1 MFLTK
6 QKKIEHLQEIIGLKE
21 AEIKAM
27 KNERQAEKRRLF
39 AALNENLK
47 LKRRVEICD
56 GMTAKHLQSINS
68 FKVTLENRVEEV
80 KRLKELLCD
89 KETEVFELEGML
101 KGVLDDKET
110 EVFKLEGMLDD
121 AEQVQKA
128 LERDA
133 RQKRQ
138 RIYAACAKMRRQI
151 KAQQQ
156 TIEVLQHNIHAI
168 MATYEQC
175 DDRNR
180 QLEGLTREQGGRLA
194 VYEKLVRELPRHEEV
209 SE

>member
-27 KNERQAEKRRLF
+27 KNELQAEKRRLF

-47 LKRRVEICD
+47 LKRRVKQLEGMCRDQSKEIQIQEINLQNMGCD
-56 GMTAKHLQSINS
+56 W
-68 FKVTLENRVEEV
+68 

-101 KGVLDDKET
+101 
-110 EVFKLEGMLDD
+110 DD

-128 LERDA
+128 LEREA

-138 RIYAACAKMRRQI
+138 RIYAACAKMRSQI

-194 VYEKLVRELPRHEEV
+194 VYEKLVGELPRHEVV

>member
-27 KNERQAEKRRLF
+27 KNERQAEKKRLF

-101 KGVLDDKET
+101 
-110 EVFKLEGMLDD
+110 DD

-128 LERDA
+128 LEREA

-138 RIYAACAKMRRQI
+138 RIYAACAKMRSQI

-194 VYEKLVRELPRHEEV
+194 VYEKLVGEIPRHEEV

>member
-47 LKRRVEICD
+47 LKRRAEISD
-56 GMTAKHLQSINS
+56 AMAAKQVQNIRS

-89 KETEVFELEGML
+89 KETEVFE
-101 KGVLDDKET
+101 
-110 EVFKLEGMLDD
+110 LEGMLDD

-194 VYEKLVRELPRHEEV
+194 VYEKLVGELPRHEEV

>member
-6 QKKIEHLQEIIGLKE
+6 KKKIEHLQELVAFKD

-27 KNERQAEKRRLF
+27 KDERQAEKKRLF
-39 AALNENLK
+39 AALNENQK
-47 LKRRVEICD
+47 LKRRAEISD
-56 GMTAKHLQSINS
+56 AMTDKQIQHIRSL
-68 FKVTLENRVEEV
+68 KVTLENREEENRFLQQMV
-80 KRLKELLCD
+80 R
-89 KETEVFELEGML
+89 ETETEIDELE
-101 KGVLDDKET
+101 DR
-110 EVFKLEGMLDD
+110 LDD
-121 AEQVQKA
+121 AEQVQLA

-151 KAQQQ
+151 REQAQ
-156 TIEVLQHNIHAI
+156 TIAVLQHNMQAVL
-168 MATYEQC
+168 ATYEQC

-194 VYEKLVRELPRHEEV
+194 VYEKLVGEIPRHEVV

>member
-1 MFLTK
+1 M
-6 QKKIEHLQEIIGLKE
+6 
-21 AEIKAM
+21 
-27 KNERQAEKRRLF
+27 F

-56 GMTAKHLQSINS
+56 AMAAKHLQSINS
-68 FKVTLENRVEEV
+68 FKVTLENREQEV

-89 KETEVFELEGML
+89 KETEVFE
-101 KGVLDDKET
+101 
-110 EVFKLEGMLDD
+110 LEGMLDD

-151 KAQQQ
+151 KTQQQ

>member
-101 KGVLDDKET
+101 
-110 EVFKLEGMLDD
+110 DD

-128 LERDA
+128 LEREA

-156 TIEVLQHNIHAI
+156 TIEVLRHNIHAI

-194 VYEKLVRELPRHEEV
+194 VYEKLVGELPRHEEV

>member
-56 GMTAKHLQSINS
+56 GMTAKQIQNISSL
-68 FKVTLENRVEEV
+68 KTTMENRVEEV

-89 KETEVFELEGML
+89 KETEVFEL
-101 KGVLDDKET
+101 K
-110 EVFKLEGMLDD
+110 GMLDD

-168 MATYEQC
+168 METYEQC

-194 VYEKLVRELPRHEEV
+194 VFEQLVGELPRHEEV
-209 SE
+209 SEE

>member
-27 KNERQAEKRRLF
+27 KNERQAEKKRLL

-47 LKRRVEICD
+47 LKRRVEICNGMCD
-56 GMTAKHLQSINS
+56 GMKEKQIQNIRS
-68 FKVTLENRVEEV
+68 FKATLENRENENLFLRQMV
-80 KRLKELLCD
+80 D
-89 KETEVFELEGML
+89 GMGTDIDELERR
-101 KGVLDDKET
+101 
-110 EVFKLEGMLDD
+110 LDD

-128 LERDA
+128 LEREA

-138 RIYAACAKMRRQI
+138 RIYAACAKMRSQI

-168 MATYEQC
+168 METYEQC

-194 VYEKLVRELPRHEEV
+194 VYEKLVGELPRHEVV

>member
-56 GMTAKHLQSINS
+56 AMAAKHLQSINS
-68 FKVTLENRVEEV
+68 FKVTLENREKDNEFLRQIV
-80 KRLKELLCD
+80 R
-89 KETEVFELEGML
+89 ETETEINELEGR
-101 KGVLDDKET
+101 
-110 EVFKLEGMLDD
+110 LDD

-156 TIEVLQHNIHAI
+156 TIDVLQHNIHAI

-194 VYEKLVRELPRHEEV
+194 VYEKLVGEIPRHEEV

>member
-27 KNERQAEKRRLF
+27 KNERQAEKKRLF

-56 GMTAKHLQSINS
+56 GMTEKQVQNINR
-68 FKVTLENRVEEV
+68 FKVTLENREQEV

-89 KETEVFELEGML
+89 RETEVFE
-101 KGVLDDKET
+101 
-110 EVFKLEGMLDD
+110 LEGMLDD

-128 LERDA
+128 LEREA

-138 RIYAACAKMRRQI
+138 RIYAACAKMRSQI

-194 VYEKLVRELPRHEEV
+194 VYEKLVGEIPRHEVV

>member
-56 GMTAKHLQSINS
+56 AMAAKHLQSINS
-68 FKVTLENRVEEV
+68 FKVTLENREKDNEFLRQIV
-80 KRLKELLCD
+80 R
-89 KETEVFELEGML
+89 ETETEINELEGR
-101 KGVLDDKET
+101 
-110 EVFKLEGMLDD
+110 LDD
-121 AEQVQKA
+121 AEQVQLA
-128 LERDA
+128 LEHDA

-156 TIEVLQHNIHAI
+156 TIEVLQHNLHAI

-194 VYEKLVRELPRHEEV
+194 VYEKLVGELPRHEEV

>member
-27 KNERQAEKRRLF
+27 KNERQAEKKRLF

-47 LKRRVEICD
+47 LKRRVKQLDGVCRDQSVEIQIQKINLQNMGCD
-56 GMTAKHLQSINS
+56 W
-68 FKVTLENRVEEV
+68 

-89 KETEVFELEGML
+89 KETEVFE
-101 KGVLDDKET
+101 
-110 EVFKLEGMLDD
+110 LEGMLDD

-194 VYEKLVRELPRHEEV
+194 VYEKLVGEIPRHEEV

>member
-27 KNERQAEKRRLF
+27 KNERQAEKKRLF
-39 AALNENLK
+39 AVLNENLK

-101 KGVLDDKET
+101 
-110 EVFKLEGMLDD
+110 DD

-128 LERDA
+128 LEREA

-194 VYEKLVRELPRHEEV
+194 VYEKLVGEIPRHEVV

>member
-47 LKRRVEICD
+47 LKRRVEICE

-68 FKVTLENRVEEV
+68 FKVTLENREKDNEFLRQIV
-80 KRLKELLCD
+80 R
-89 KETEVFELEGML
+89 ETETEINEL
-101 KGVLDDKET
+101 KGR
-110 EVFKLEGMLDD
+110 LDD
-121 AEQVQKA
+121 AEQVQLA
-128 LERDA
+128 LEHDA

-168 MATYEQC
+168 METYEQC

-194 VYEKLVRELPRHEEV
+194 VYEKLVGELPRHEAV

>member
-47 LKRRVEICD
+47 MKRRVEICD
-56 GMTAKHLQSINS
+56 AMAAKHLQSINS
-68 FKVTLENRVEEV
+68 FKVTLENREKDNEFLRQIV
-80 KRLKELLCD
+80 R
-89 KETEVFELEGML
+89 ETKTEINELEGR
-101 KGVLDDKET
+101 
-110 EVFKLEGMLDD
+110 LDD

-128 LERDA
+128 LEREA

-194 VYEKLVRELPRHEEV
+194 VYEKLVGEIPRHEVV

>member
-27 KNERQAEKRRLF
+27 KNERQAEKKRLF

-56 GMTAKHLQSINS
+56 GMTAKQIQNIRS
-68 FKVTLENRVEEV
+68 FKVTLENREEEV

-89 KETEVFELEGML
+89 KETEVFE
-101 KGVLDDKET
+101 
-110 EVFKLEGMLDD
+110 LEGMLDD

-138 RIYAACAKMRRQI
+138 RTYAACAKMRSQI

-194 VYEKLVRELPRHEEV
+194 VYEKLVGELPRHEEV

>member
-47 LKRRVEICD
+47 LKRRVKQLEGVCRDQSEEIQIQKINLQNMGCD
-56 GMTAKHLQSINS
+56 W
-68 FKVTLENRVEEV
+68 

-89 KETEVFELEGML
+89 KETEVFELEGR
-101 KGVLDDKET
+101 
-110 EVFKLEGMLDD
+110 LDD

-156 TIEVLQHNIHAI
+156 TIEVLQHNLHAI

>member
-27 KNERQAEKRRLF
+27 KNERQAEKKRLF
-39 AALNENLK
+39 AVLNENLK

-89 KETEVFELEGML
+89 KETEVFE
-101 KGVLDDKET
+101 
-110 EVFKLEGMLDD
+110 LEGMLDD

-194 VYEKLVRELPRHEEV
+194 VYEKLVGEIPRHEVV

>member
-27 KNERQAEKRRLF
+27 KNERQAEKKRLF

-68 FKVTLENRVEEV
+68 FKVTLENREQEV

-101 KGVLDDKET
+101 
-110 EVFKLEGMLDD
+110 DD

-128 LERDA
+128 LEREA

-138 RIYAACAKMRRQI
+138 RIYAACAKMRSQI

-194 VYEKLVRELPRHEEV
+194 VYEKLVGELPRHEEV

>member
-27 KNERQAEKRRLF
+27 KNERQAEKKRLF

-47 LKRRVEICD
+47 LKRRAEISD

-89 KETEVFELEGML
+89 KETEVFE
-101 KGVLDDKET
+101 
-110 EVFKLEGMLDD
+110 LEGMLDD

-156 TIEVLQHNIHAI
+156 TIEVLQHNLRAI

-194 VYEKLVRELPRHEEV
+194 VYEKLVGELPRHEEV

>member
-27 KNERQAEKRRLF
+27 KNERQAEKKRLF

-89 KETEVFELEGML
+89 KETEVFE
-101 KGVLDDKET
+101 
-110 EVFKLEGMLDD
+110 LEGMLDD

-194 VYEKLVRELPRHEEV
+194 VYEKLVGELPRHEEV

>member
-56 GMTAKHLQSINS
+56 AMEAKQVQNISSLKTTI
-68 FKVTLENRVEEV
+68 ENREEENKFLRQMV
-80 KRLKELLCD
+80 R
-89 KETEVFELEGML
+89 ETETEIDALEHR
-101 KGVLDDKET
+101 
-110 EVFKLEGMLDD
+110 LDD
-121 AEQVQKA
+121 AEQVQLA
-128 LERDA
+128 LEHDA

-138 RIYAACAKMRRQI
+138 RIYAACAKMRSQI

-156 TIEVLQHNIHAI
+156 TIDVLQHNIHAI

-194 VYEKLVRELPRHEEV
+194 VYEKLVGELPRHEVV

>member
-6 QKKIEHLQEIIGLKE
+6 QKKIEYLQEIIGLKE

-27 KNERQAEKRRLF
+27 KNERQAEKKRLF

-89 KETEVFELEGML
+89 KETEVFELEGR
-101 KGVLDDKET
+101 
-110 EVFKLEGMLDD
+110 LDD
-121 AEQVQKA
+121 AEQVQLA

-194 VYEKLVRELPRHEEV
+194 VYDKLVGELPRHEEV

>member
-27 KNERQAEKRRLF
+27 KDERQAEKKRLF

-47 LKRRVEICD
+47 LKRRAEISD
-56 GMTAKHLQSINS
+56 AMTGKQIQHIRSL
-68 FKVTLENRVEEV
+68 KVTLENREEEV

-89 KETEVFELEGML
+89 KETEVFE
-101 KGVLDDKET
+101 
-110 EVFKLEGMLDD
+110 LEGMLDD

-168 MATYEQC
+168 METYEQC

-194 VYEKLVRELPRHEEV
+194 VYEKLVGELPRHEVV

>member
-27 KNERQAEKRRLF
+27 KNERQAEKKRLF

-68 FKVTLENRVEEV
+68 YKVTLENREKDNEFLRQIV
-80 KRLKELLCD
+80 R
-89 KETEVFELEGML
+89 ETETEIDALEHR
-101 KGVLDDKET
+101 
-110 EVFKLEGMLDD
+110 LDD
-121 AEQVQKA
+121 AEQVQLA

-156 TIEVLQHNIHAI
+156 TIEVLQHNLHAI

-194 VYEKLVRELPRHEEV
+194 VYEKLVGELPRHEEV

>member
-47 LKRRVEICD
+47 MKRRVEICD
-56 GMTAKHLQSINS
+56 AMAAKQVQNIRS
-68 FKVTLENRVEEV
+68 FKVTLENREEEV

-89 KETEVFELEGML
+89 KETEVFELEGR
-101 KGVLDDKET
+101 
-110 EVFKLEGMLDD
+110 LDD

-151 KAQQQ
+151 KTQQQ

-194 VYEKLVRELPRHEEV
+194 VYEKLVGEIPRHEVV

>member
-6 QKKIEHLQEIIGLKE
+6 QKKIEHLQETIAFKE

-27 KNERQAEKRRLF
+27 KNERQAEKKRLF

-68 FKVTLENRVEEV
+68 FKVTLENREKDNEFLRQIV
-80 KRLKELLCD
+80 R
-89 KETEVFELEGML
+89 ETETEINELEGR
-101 KGVLDDKET
+101 
-110 EVFKLEGMLDD
+110 LDD

-128 LERDA
+128 LEHDA

-156 TIEVLQHNIHAI
+156 TIDVLQHNIHAI
-168 MATYEQC
+168 METYEQC

-194 VYEKLVRELPRHEEV
+194 VYEKLVGELPRHEEV

>member
-6 QKKIEHLQEIIGLKE
+6 KKKIEHLQELVAFKD

-27 KNERQAEKRRLF
+27 KDERQAEKKRLF

-47 LKRRVEICD
+47 LKRRAEISD
-56 GMTAKHLQSINS
+56 AMTGKQLQHIRSL
-68 FKVTLENRVEEV
+68 KVTLENREEENKFLQQMVRETETEINALEV
-80 KRLKELLCD
+80 K
-89 KETEVFELEGML
+89 
-101 KGVLDDKET
+101 
-110 EVFKLEGMLDD
+110 LDD
-121 AEQVQKA
+121 AEQVQLA

-138 RIYAACAKMRRQI
+138 RLYAACAKMRRQI
-151 KAQQQ
+151 REQAQ
-156 TIEVLQHNIHAI
+156 TIAVLQHNMQAVL
-168 MATYEQC
+168 ATYEQC

-194 VYEKLVRELPRHEEV
+194 VYEKLVGEIPRHEVV

>member
-6 QKKIEHLQEIIGLKE
+6 QKKIEHLKEIIGLKE

-27 KNERQAEKRRLF
+27 KNERQAEKKRLF

-47 LKRRVEICD
+47 LKRRAEISD
-56 GMTAKHLQSINS
+56 AMTGKQNKHILSL
-68 FKVTLENRVEEV
+68 KATLENCEEEI

-89 KETEVFELEGML
+89 KETEVFE
-101 KGVLDDKET
+101 
-110 EVFKLEGMLDD
+110 LEGMLDD

-138 RIYAACAKMRRQI
+138 RIYAACAKMRSQI

-194 VYEKLVRELPRHEEV
+194 VYEKLVGEVPRHEV
-209 SE
+209 LSE

>member
-6 QKKIEHLQEIIGLKE
+6 KKKIEHLQKLVAFKD

-27 KNERQAEKRRLF
+27 KDERQAEKKRLF
-39 AALNENLK
+39 AALNENQK
-47 LKRRVEICD
+47 LKRRAEISD
-56 GMTAKHLQSINS
+56 AMTGKQIQHIRSL
-68 FKVTLENRVEEV
+68 KVTLENREEENKFLQQMV
-80 KRLKELLCD
+80 R
-89 KETEVFELEGML
+89 ETETEIDELE
-101 KGVLDDKET
+101 DR
-110 EVFKLEGMLDD
+110 LDD
-121 AEQVQKA
+121 AEQVQLA

-138 RIYAACAKMRRQI
+138 RLYAACAKMRRQI
-151 KAQQQ
+151 REQAQ
-156 TIEVLQHNIHAI
+156 TIAVLQHNMQAVL
-168 MATYEQC
+168 ATYEQC

-194 VYEKLVRELPRHEEV
+194 VYEKLVGELPRHEVV

>member
-27 KNERQAEKRRLF
+27 KNERQAEKKRLF

-47 LKRRVEICD
+47 LKRRVKQLEGVCRDQSEEIQIQEINLQNMGCD
-56 GMTAKHLQSINS
+56 C
-68 FKVTLENRVEEV
+68 

-89 KETEVFELEGML
+89 KE
-101 KGVLDDKET
+101 
-110 EVFKLEGMLDD
+110 
-121 AEQVQKA
+121 
-128 LERDA
+128 
-133 RQKRQ
+133 
-138 RIYAACAKMRRQI
+138 I

-194 VYEKLVRELPRHEEV
+194 VYEKLVGELPRHEVV

>member
-56 GMTAKHLQSINS
+56 AMAAKRLQSINS

-89 KETEVFELEGML
+89 KETEVFE
-101 KGVLDDKET
+101 
-110 EVFKLEGMLDD
+110 LEGMLDD

-156 TIEVLQHNIHAI
+156 TIDVLQHNIHAI

-194 VYEKLVRELPRHEEV
+194 VYEKLVGEIPRHEEV

>member
-6 QKKIEHLQEIIGLKE
+6 RKKIEHLQEIIAFKE

-27 KNERQAEKRRLF
+27 KNERQAEKKRLF

-56 GMTAKHLQSINS
+56 GMTEKQVQNINR
-68 FKVTLENRVEEV
+68 FKVTLENREQEV

-101 KGVLDDKET
+101 
-110 EVFKLEGMLDD
+110 DD

-128 LERDA
+128 LEREA

-138 RIYAACAKMRRQI
+138 RIYAACAKMRSQI

-194 VYEKLVRELPRHEEV
+194 VYEKLVGEIPRHEVV

>member
-27 KNERQAEKRRLF
+27 KNERQAEKKRLF

-101 KGVLDDKET
+101 
-110 EVFKLEGMLDD
+110 DD

-128 LERDA
+128 LEREA

-194 VYEKLVRELPRHEEV
+194 VYEKLVGELPRHEEV

>member
-27 KNERQAEKRRLF
+27 KNERQAEKKRLF

-47 LKRRVEICD
+47 LKRRVEFCD
-56 GMTAKHLQSINS
+56 GMCDGMKEKQIQNIRS
-68 FKVTLENRVEEV
+68 FKAKLENHENENLFLRHLVDELGSEIDALEV
-80 KRLKELLCD
+80 R
-89 KETEVFELEGML
+89 
-101 KGVLDDKET
+101 
-110 EVFKLEGMLDD
+110 LDD

-151 KAQQQ
+151 KTQQQ
-156 TIEVLQHNIHAI
+156 TIEVLQHNLHAI

-194 VYEKLVRELPRHEEV
+194 VYEKLVGELPRHEEV

>member
-56 GMTAKHLQSINS
+56 AMAAKHLQSINS
-68 FKVTLENRVEEV
+68 FKVTLENREKDNEFLRQIV
-80 KRLKELLCD
+80 R
-89 KETEVFELEGML
+89 ETETEINELEGR
-101 KGVLDDKET
+101 
-110 EVFKLEGMLDD
+110 LDD
-121 AEQVQKA
+121 AEQVQLA
-128 LERDA
+128 LEHDA
-133 RQKRQ
+133 RQKLQ

-168 MATYEQC
+168 METYEQC

-194 VYEKLVRELPRHEEV
+194 VYEKLVGELPRHEEV